1 LTLRR
6 YQYDEDDQTQ
16 ISKVDFTN
24 RDLQHRPFAGR
35 WNNVRDS
42 GDSAVNGGGK
52 VQPELQNGWAQ
63 PDGVTAGQID
73 LGRHEFRLHLDGSLE
88 FKGFLVPGDW
98 DSLVYTLPGA
108 SVTEPDYFPPHRVS
122 ELVDVF
128 DVTTQEFQVGRM
140 VVYPR
145 GDEDGRDG
153 EVWLFEEVGTAGATG
168 PAGSAGSPG
177 ATGATGPQGPSGPAG
192 GNTGA
197 TGSPGAT
204 GATGAGTT
212 GATGVQGATGS
223 TGPVGASGSPGGAT
237 GATGVAGSPGGA
249 TGPTGATGATGPQSG
264 AVAIGYAFSTST
276 TDSDPGAGVIRF
288 DSATQDLSTTIYI
301 DVLDSLG
308 SDWTA
313 AIDDMAASTNLT
325 NLGYLRV
332 VSSGTPTDW
341 ILFRVTGVTTAS
353 GYRKIS
359 VDVVDSSSANPFS
372 AAEAVFV
379 HFTPAGDAGTSV
391 GDEIVVTAAVTQT
404 AHGFAVGDWVRHN
417 GTIYVKAQADSA
429 TNAQV
434 VGVVNDVID
443 ANNFVLQGDGYIE
456 TLSGLTAGTTYY
468 LSPTSAG
475 AATATEP
482 TTEDQI
488 SVKLLAATTT
498 TAGWIL
504 NQRGLYVRTSSIEVV
519 IGTGDAVPNAGIHGY
534 LEVPFDCVIIS
545 ARLVADASGSIVIDI
560 WKDTYANFPP
570 TNADSITAGTEPTL
584 SSAQK
589 SENTTLSGWTTTLT
603 DGDWLGFN
611 VDSATTVK
619 QVTLSLTVR
628 RTN

>member
-1 LTLRR
+1 
-6 YQYDEDDQTQ
+6 
-16 ISKVDFTN
+16 
-24 RDLQHRPFAGR
+24 
-35 WNNVRDS
+35 
-42 GDSAVNGGGK
+42 
-52 VQPELQNGWAQ
+52 
-63 PDGVTAGQID
+63 
-73 LGRHEFRLHLDGSLE
+73 
-88 FKGFLVPGDW
+88 
-98 DSLVYTLPGA
+98 
-108 SVTEPDYFPPHRVS
+108 
-122 ELVDVF
+122 
-128 DVTTQEFQVGRM
+128 
-140 VVYPR
+140 
-145 GDEDGRDG
+145 
-153 EVWLFEEVGTAGATG
+153 
-168 PAGSAGSPG
+168 
-177 ATGATGPQGPSGPAG
+177 
-192 GNTGA
+192 
-197 TGSPGAT
+197 
-204 GATGAGTT
+204 
-212 GATGVQGATGS
+212 
-223 TGPVGASGSPGGAT
+223 
-237 GATGVAGSPGGA
+237 
-249 TGPTGATGATGPQSG
+249 
-264 AVAIGYAFSTST
+264 
-276 TDSDPGAGVIRF
+276 
-288 DSATQDLSTTIYI
+288 LSTTIYI

-359 VDVVDSSSANPFS
+359 VDVVDSSRANPFS